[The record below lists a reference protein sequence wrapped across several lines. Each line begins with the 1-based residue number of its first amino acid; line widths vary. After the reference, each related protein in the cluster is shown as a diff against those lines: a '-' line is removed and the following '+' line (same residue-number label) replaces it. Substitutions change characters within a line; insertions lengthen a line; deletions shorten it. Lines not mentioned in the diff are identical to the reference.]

1 MLMRRSVALFGD
13 RWATAREIGD
23 RGIGLGALGFRP
35 SASSE
40 AGGNRCAGEGTGEPA
55 SQPSNAR
62 RSVSSEAVRQ
72 RRSRVGPEH
81 WPRRPS
87 VPVDPL
93 LRNRVGNGARGWD
106 RQIALNALTRQL
118 IGPFGG
124 RRATVRASG
133 GRGTGLDALSVSF
146 SISSESERQRRDR
159 EETEFRLRALSRRL
173 LDLLGGRRA
182 PGRGRRDPS
191 TGPAVCGES
200 PDEDKNPTRAS
211 VRAGLGSRR
220 VRILAGSKA
229 LELRGIVTF
238 WFSEQKHTM
247 SETARG
253 HRRRETYG
261 SAGGKRSEGRTPRA
275 VPVFGSECTEG
286 ESRQEGEKP

>member
-13 RWATAREIGD
+13 RWATAHET
-23 RGIGLGALGFRP
+23 RGP
-35 SASSE
+35 
-40 AGGNRCAGEGTGEPA
+40 GNRPRRPRVPAVSLFGGRRQSVRGGRDRRTGLAALECPSIGFFGSRSATVIEG
-55 SQPSNAR
+55 
-62 RSVSSEAVRQ
+62 
-72 RRSRVGPEH
+72 GPERR
-81 WPRRPS
+81 PRRPS
-87 VPVDPL
+87 VPGDPL
-93 LRNRVGNGARGWD
+93 LRNRIGNGVEGWD
-106 RQIALNALTRQL
+106 REIALNALTCQL
-118 IGPFGG
+118 TGLFGD
-124 RRATVRASG
+124 RRATARGSG

-146 SISSESERQRRDR
+146 SISSEFERQRRDR
-159 EETEFRLRALSRRL
+159 EETELRLHALSRQL

-191 TGPAVCGES
+191 TGPAVCGENL
-200 PDEDKNPTRAS
+200 DEDKNPTRAS
-211 VRAGLGSRR
+211 VPANLSSRW

-253 HRRRETYG
+253 HGRRETYG

-286 ESRQEGEKP
+286 ASRQEGEKP